1 MQPRPRP
8 GTQPTM
14 PRKPHADRSGPPGT
28 ILRPAKNHQSK
39 LIRTRGKRWSL
50 AAEERFLTHLAASA
64 NISAAAEEAG
74 FSTTAI
80 YKRRLS
86 DPHFAARWVQALEVG
101 YTRLECLALEAGAA
115 TLGGTTFNSGTPLPP
130 MTAADVLNLL
140 RLHRAAVKGGS
151 PQRYAW
157 RAQEPDIEEVRAEV
171 LRRVAVM
178 GRGNASGA
186 P

>member
-1 MQPRPRP
+1 
-8 GTQPTM
+8 M
-14 PRKPHADRSGPPGT
+14 PRKPNADRTGPPGASV
-28 ILRPAKNHQSK
+28 RPAKNHQTK

-64 NISAAAEEAG
+64 NISAAAEAAG

-80 YKRRLS
+80 YKRRLRE
-86 DPHFAARWVQALEVG
+86 PGFAARWAQALEVG
-101 YTRLECLALEAGAA
+101 YIRLECLALEAGAA
-115 TLGGTTFNSGTPLPP
+115 TLAGTPLDTGAALPP

-140 RLHRAAVKGGS
+140 RLHCAAVKGGS

-157 RAQEPDIEEVRAEV
+157 RAQEPDIEQVRAEV

-178 GRGNASGA
+178 ERSEREPVENR
-186 P
+186 

>member
-1 MQPRPRP
+1 MS
-8 GTQPTM
+8 
-14 PRKPHADRSGPPGT
+14 RKPNADRTGPPGA
-28 ILRPAKNHQSK
+28 IVRYEKNRQTK
-39 LIRTRGKRWSL
+39 LIRTRGKRWSD
-50 AAEERFLTHLAASA
+50 AAEERFLTKLAASA

-80 YKRRLS
+80 YKRRLR
-86 DPHFAARWVQALEVG
+86 DPHFAARWAQALEVG
-101 YTRLECLALEAGAA
+101 YTRLECLAIEAGAA
-115 TLGGTTFNSGTPLPP
+115 TLSGAPLETGGALPP

-178 GRGNASGA
+178 GRGNPSGA
-186 P
+186 S

>member
-1 MQPRPRP
+1 MPEPAPTAP
-8 GTQPTM
+8 GGAHITVRRAINCQT
-14 PRKPHADRSGPPGT
+14 
-28 ILRPAKNHQSK
+28 K

-50 AAEERFLTHLAASA
+50 AAEENFLAHLAASA
-64 NISAAAEEAG
+64 NITASAEVAG

-80 YKRRLS
+80 YKRRLRE
-86 DPHFAARWVQALEVG
+86 PGFAARWAEAMDVG

-115 TLGGTTFNSGTPLPP
+115 TLAGTPLDSGRPLPP

-140 RLHRAAVKGGS
+140 KLHRAQAKGGR

-157 RAQEPDIEEVRAEV
+157 RAHEPDIEELRAEV

-178 GRGNASGA
+178 GRSES
-186 P
+186 